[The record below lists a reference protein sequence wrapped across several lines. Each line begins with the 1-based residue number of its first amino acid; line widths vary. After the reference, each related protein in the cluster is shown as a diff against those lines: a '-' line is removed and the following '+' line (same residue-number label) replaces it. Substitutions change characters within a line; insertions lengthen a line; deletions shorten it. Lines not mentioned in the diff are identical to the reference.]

1 MCEILYDTQHLR
13 KFANAFLIHI
23 VLYVHTAK
31 GVKMQIYLLL
41 NALIKL
47 QKWSILLFAEI

>member
-1 MCEILYDTQHLR
+1 MTTLNICENLQTHFSYILSYP
-13 KFANAFLIHI
+13 
-23 VLYVHTAK
+23 VCTAK

>member
-1 MCEILYDTQHLR
+1 MTTLNICEHFSYIIYCP
-13 KFANAFLIHI
+13 
-23 VLYVHTAK
+23 VCTAK

-41 NALIKL
+41 NTLIKL